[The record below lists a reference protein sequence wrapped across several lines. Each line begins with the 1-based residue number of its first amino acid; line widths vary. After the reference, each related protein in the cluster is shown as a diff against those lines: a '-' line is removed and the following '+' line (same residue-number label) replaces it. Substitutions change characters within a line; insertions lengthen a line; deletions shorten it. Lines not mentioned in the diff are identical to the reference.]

1 MAKTLAD
8 MKAAM
13 QKELEEEQKR
23 LEREEGKRFSSS
35 QTSGNSSS
43 GKTSNNTQSSAQ
55 SSAAAAQA
63 KANKEADLIGAK
75 DSKKLNET
83 TLENRDKKK
92 KKTQEEKSLVGNL
105 VEAASLDQKAKTEKG
120 ITLENRDEI
129 KAQKQ
134 KEYFEDAKEPFQN
147 IIENAKNDKEIK
159 ERVNPQ
165 NREEIR
171 EEKREDVWKS
181 KEDDSD
187 AETLLKGLGNRARS
201 VPGKLIQS
209 TAEAFYDITDDTVKG
224 YEEGDKISLENR
236 DAAKAAKIKENSAW
250 FLDPAR
256 EKAAEVAAGNKAEG
270 VSAMATEQLDKL
282 RAKTDNALVQ
292 DLISAADGG
301 ATMLG
306 YMALPFGTK
315 YLSLYMGA
323 SQAVD
328 TYNEGRANG
337 QSKEEAAARGI
348 TDGAISMAVES
359 IGGVGKIPGLN
370 AAADVVEAA
379 AAKNFISNLAMQAF
393 QEGGEGFAEAVL
405 SYVGN
410 VVNDLIFKGE
420 IQTSF
425 SFSEALHNAFVEGL
439 SGAMFGAGSFGVA
452 KISGVPGLDAS
463 LSEVSQDIIAGV
475 KSVLNIDQTKANPP
489 EALIKAKPPVP
500 FEGTAEPGTEAGIVA
515 DKISEIENRPISEAE
530 KAAKIEEVMEAVAE
544 TTQSQEAI
552 NEAGKVAEFYKNRQA
567 EFDEAVEIGKKLGI
581 SVELDPNIAGNGI
594 HTTDGRIIIN
604 PNTENPALQVFVH
617 ELTHD
622 IESSGLYESFSKKIL
637 EHASQIGLDVN
648 KIRAMVIEDYKA
660 AGHDLTDTQADAEIV
675 AKYCE
680 QHLFTDEKAIDR
692 LLSEDRSL
700 FQKIKDWIS
709 DMIVK
714 FKGAPEEKFLL
725 EAERL
730 YEKALATR
738 GEVSGIDSEAESV
751 GRGFDEMAA
760 KARDQEYSA
769 AIETGDMETAQ
780 RLTDEAAK
788 AAGYNSPLLYHG
800 TYRFGFTEF
809 DLSKMDD
816 GASIFLTDNPRVAS
830 TYSGV
835 EGKRDIG
842 KKTVN
847 NLSLDDMAQEL
858 NKHPGGMPQNFKFS
872 VFGQK
877 DYSELETKINN
888 QIEEII
894 PQVEKEIENFAEKLA
909 KDFDYADFLRHANL
923 RELKS
928 NLDSRNYKRAN
939 FLIDDLLEK
948 IGVFEDLNVRKKL
961 QDFAKNLEIKNE
973 YEENFILGNSE
984 ILLEERL
991 GENEIRVFPED
1002 SAKHFFDRYYGK
1014 GNYGLYA
1021 DLGKILEVDAQ
1032 GQYWDE
1038 IEGWAKSLPEEKRS
1052 VYSNKPEQLNTRT
1065 IAEIA
1070 RQEGYDSVV
1079 FKGII
1084 DIGGQNPSVDDNEQ
1098 GNVYVIFDP
1107 NRAKSADPVTYDDDG
1122 NVIPLSERF
1131 KPEEK
1136 DFRYSTGRS
1145 FDEMAGEAKAEHGVS
1160 EGISVEISDSAK
1172 RVVEQ
1177 MKERPSVQKSIHEF
1191 EQREAEI
1198 EPVKVP
1204 QSKKSERIEKRYQ
1217 KAVEDGVASV
1227 FGIDRKDIKNDI
1239 RPILNEIAAD
1249 VKDGK
1254 TITDEQIDALY
1265 KQAFDDGYISEEFP
1279 QYQEIR
1285 KYVREK
1291 PFYVSPETR
1300 HEFGDD
1306 EAFREFARENFGNF
1320 KVSTDPRNRSL
1331 DDFYKTMAE
1340 MAPEF
1345 FTEGETDPRTQLED
1359 ISDFMNQTKKQY
1371 FGLSEVYS
1379 GTELADFESWAKKEL
1394 KAYMNEFGKGLDN
1407 VRRYELD
1414 RQIKATNKAREMD
1427 TTASFEQAKAAFEG
1441 NRVFEAQK
1449 AVEKAKQNQL
1459 LNDMDNLTVKKLLEG
1474 TINEADVIALGGN
1487 VEGILE
1493 VYNAEKAYKAARAPF
1508 DKYKAA
1514 YKTALQHDAIELTTL
1529 SDEFTDKKIGAA
1541 YSRETAER
1549 NVKDIA
1555 GKSAGK
1561 IIEEYFTPVH
1571 ENEAMKTRWIKDLN
1585 QRVADLELGRMNR
1598 WERAYAQM
1606 IGENAAYIAE
1616 GRMTKHDQNEHDVLN
1631 ERISALLDK
1640 HGKKIDKAKC
1650 EKAAAGL
1657 MGIYE
1662 DILEEWNDERIRRG
1676 QEPVGKIQNY
1686 FPHFTE
1692 TRPENTIQKIFSFF
1706 GFDIGNSKL
1715 PTDIAGRTADRKPQS
1730 KYNPHAQR
1738 RTTDVTDYDIF
1749 KGFDGYVRAVGDNIF
1764 HTEDIQKLRTLSD
1777 TIRTKYSSAEI
1788 EKRIEEIRNRDDLSE
1803 ADKETL
1809 IADTFKSEPGAYH
1822 LSNFVVWLDE
1832 YTNILAGK
1840 KSRGDR
1846 EAEYQMGREIYDIT
1860 KALEGRI
1867 ASNMIGYNLSTPV
1880 MNFVPMF
1887 QAVADVPPQDI
1898 LSSFVQTGLAAA
1910 KGDSFISDNSD
1921 FLTNRFGV
1929 DSVYKKNYGLFTS
1942 ENVKDAFAKISDG
1955 GGLLME
1961 FVDRIVSESL
1971 VRARYEQNIKKGMD
1985 KVSAFS
1991 EADGWAAGLIADR
2004 STGALPTVFNIKN
2017 PVAKSLT
2024 MFQVEANNQ
2033 YSYIF
2038 KDAGKYKWKTEGA
2051 FNTITGQIAFWIA
2064 MRICNGLA
2072 EEFLGRDNV
2081 VPDPI
2086 GLTYDAIKKIV
2097 EGEPV
2102 GNVLLDTGIAAVEQ
2116 LPFVG
2121 GLLGGGRIPLST
2133 ALPDLEQS
2141 VKLFNPEISGDKKK
2155 QILVDELTKP
2165 LSYFFLPS
2173 GAGQIWKTGKGVK
2186 QLIEGGAFGMEN
2198 DGSVFMKFPQE
2209 YDPESVIKTLL
2220 FGQYASD
2227 RGQEYIDSNFR
2238 SLSAKDTANMEL
2250 ASQYNV
2256 SNKDFYDTILG
2267 LKEFKT
2273 KEEKQEALLQ
2283 NENLDARE
2291 KGVIDWILFGDGKGF
2306 PEATRDYTSEQ
2317 AFWESGLSDSEIRLN
2332 EDGYNR
2338 EEIRL
2343 IEYAFEK
2350 GKDKVST
2357 IEWIQKTMDCT
2368 EAEAYEIY
2376 QRRQGK
2382 WIDDPGKLPAE
2393 EQARAKGA
2401 AELYGMSEENF
2412 LNVLNYSNFGVV
2424 KDGEYSNKK
2433 EDVIKQLMKANSWSK
2448 EKAEELYN
2456 RVNLYEYSREDLE
2469 DAKVKELQTSQ
2480 EWYGVN
2486 DKGYFVARNVIK
2498 TAEGT
2503 TDKYGNTVS
2512 GSVKEAAVKEI
2523 AEQLGVDETEATVYY
2538 LAAKGELA
2546 LSKSDLTT
2554 SQREDLDAAK
2564 KEGWTERQYLDAVNL
2579 LKVSGATKK
2588 DDIIKTLM
2596 DGGATYE
2603 MAQGYYNLRQ
2613 NKDYDR
2619 AVSTGSKS
2627 FSYGMKN
2634 QKQADKGDY
2643 FLANYN
2649 SDGSLSA
2656 KDITKWFAA
2665 AAGCNKKQ
2673 EYLDAYQSA
2682 GATYSQALK
2691 FYNLMRGYDKN
2702 FNSYYKQKG

>member
-1 MAKTLAD
+1 MAKTLAE

-43 GKTSNNTQSSAQ
+43 GKTSNVAASLNN
-55 SSAAAAQA
+55 AAAKIEKVPTKAEA
-63 KANKEADLIGAK
+63 DAARANKEADLIGAK
-75 DSKKLNET
+75 DSAKLNET
-83 TLENRDKKK
+83 NLNNRDEKKK
-92 KKTQEEKSLVGNL
+92 KAQEEKSLVWNL
-105 VEAASLDQKAKTEKG
+105 AEAAKLDSDVKTEKG

-134 KEYFEDAKEPFQN
+134 KEYFEDTKEPFQN

-209 TAEAFYDITDDTVKG
+209 GAKAFYDVTDDTVKG
-224 YEEGDKISLENR
+224 YEEGDEITLANR

-250 FLDPAR
+250 ILNPAR

-328 TYNEGRANG
+328 TYNAGRANG

-348 TDGAISMAVES
+348 TDGAISMAIES
-359 IGGVGKIPGLN
+359 IGGIGKIPGVN
-370 AAADVVEAA
+370 AVADVVEAA
-379 AAKNFISNLAMQAF
+379 AAKNFISNLAVQAL

-405 SYVGN
+405 NYVGN
-410 VVNDLIFKGE
+410 VVNDLLFKGE

-594 HTTDGRIIIN
+594 HTSDGRIIIN

-622 IESSGLYESFSKKIL
+622 IETSGLYESFSKKIL

-648 KIRAMVIEDYKA
+648 KIREMVIEDYKA

-760 KARDQEYSA
+760 KARDQEYSE

-788 AAGYNSPLLYHG
+788 AAMPDSKIVDENGNLRKVYHG
-800 TYRFGFTEF
+800 TSKTDFYTFDPRYIGTGSGDVGYFGRGFYFAYTKGEAA
-809 DLSKMDD
+809 SY
-816 GASIFLTDNPRVAS
+816 GAR
-830 TYSGV
+830 
-835 EGKRDIG
+835 R
-842 KKTVN
+842 
-847 NLSLDDMAQEL
+847 
-858 NKHPGGMPQNFKFS
+858 
-872 VFGQK
+872 
-877 DYSELETKINN
+877 
-888 QIEEII
+888 II
-894 PQVEKEIENFAEKLA
+894 PAYINIKNPFNFEKEIYSYNGEKPKFTHTLEAVAFINFAEKFPEIA
-909 KDFDYADFLRHANL
+909 KNTEISVSKKGSGEYENINL
-923 RELKS
+923 VE
-928 NLDSRNYKRAN
+928 
-939 FLIDDLLEK
+939 
-948 IGVFEDLNVRKKL
+948 
-961 QDFAKNLEIKNE
+961 FAKAFKDVINNKEFEIK
-973 YEENFILGNSE
+973 E
-984 ILLEERL
+984 ITDSY
-991 GENEIRVFPED
+991 GEKRIV
-1002 SAKHFFDRYYGK
+1002 ATADRQDK
-1014 GNYGLYA
+1014 EFTMAN
-1021 DLGKILEVDAQ
+1021 GKIHKWVDYGFEQSFYYDNPTRLDVAYLYLENAVFDSIDIYTPTHVILDNSVEFTETLKNKGYDGTIQ
-1032 GQYWDE
+1032 SEDGDE
-1038 IEGWAKSLPEEKRS
+1038 VVAF
-1052 VYSNKPEQLNTRT
+1052 YPEQIKT
-1065 IAEIA
+1065 
-1070 RQEGYDSVV
+1070 
-1079 FKGII
+1079 
-1084 DIGGQNPSVDDNEQ
+1084 
-1098 GNVYVIFDP
+1098 
-1107 NRAKSADPVTYDDDG
+1107 ADPVTYDDDG

-1160 EGISVEISDSAK
+1160 EGISAEITDSAK
-1172 RVVEQ
+1172 RVIEQ
-1177 MKERPSVQKSIHEF
+1177 MRPRKPKVQSSTS
-1191 EQREAEI
+1191 QVNP
-1198 EPVKVP
+1198 EPESTKLVDVP

-1227 FGIDRKDIKNDI
+1227 FGIDRRDIKNDI

-1279 QYQEIR
+1279 QYQQLR

-1427 TTASFEQAKAAFEG
+1427 TTASFEQAKAAFSD

-1474 TINEADVIALGGN
+1474 TISEADVIALGGN

-1571 ENEAMKTRWIKDLN
+1571 ENEAMKTRWIKELN

-1676 QEPVGKIQNY
+1676 QEPLGKIQNY

-1692 TRPENTIQKIFSFF
+1692 TRPENTIQKIFSWF

-1788 EKRIEEIRNRDDLSE
+1788 EKRIEEIRSRDDLSE

-1846 EAEYQMGREIYDIT
+1846 EAEYQMGREIYDIS

-1880 MNFVPMF
+1880 MNLVPMF

-1961 FVDRIVSESL
+1961 FVDRIAAESL

-1991 EADGWAAGLIADR
+1991 EADSWAAGLMADR

-2017 PVAKSLT
+2017 PAAKALT
-2024 MFQVEANNQ
+2024 MFQIEVNNQ

-2051 FNTITGQIAFWIA
+2051 LNTITGQLAFWVA

-2072 EEFLGRDNV
+2072 EELLGRDNV

-2086 GLTYDAIKKIV
+2086 GMSAEALAKIV
-2097 EGEPV
+2097 KGEKV
-2102 GNVLLDTGIAAVEQ
+2102 GNVLLDTGKATLEQ

-2133 ALPDLEQS
+2133 ALPDVEQL
-2141 VKLFNPEISGDKKK
+2141 VKGFDKEIPWEKRG
-2155 QILVDELTKP
+2155 QILGEELLKP

-2173 GAGQIWKTGKGVK
+2173 GAGQAWKTGKGVK

-2198 DGSVFMKFPQE
+2198 DGSEFMKFPQE
-2209 YDPESVIKTLL
+2209 YDPASVIKTLL

-2227 RGQEYIDSNFR
+2227 RGTEYIDSNFK
-2238 SLSAKDTANMEL
+2238 SLSSTDTANMRL
-2250 ASQYNV
+2250 ANEYGV
-2256 SNKDFYDTILG
+2256 SNEDFYDTVLG

-2273 KEEKQEALLQ
+2273 KEEKQDALFA
-2283 NENLDARE
+2283 NEDLSARE
-2291 KGVIDWILFGDGKGF
+2291 KGIIDWVLFGDGKGF

-2317 AFWESGLSDSEIRLN
+2317 AFWESGLSNGEIRLN

-2412 LNVLNYSNFGVV
+2412 LKVLNFKGYGIDEEGKFSD
-2424 KDGEYSNKK
+2424 KA
-2433 EDVIKQLMKANSWSK
+2433 EDVVPKIIEATGWNK
-2448 EKAEELYN
+2448 EKAEEYYN
-2456 RVNLYEYSREDLE
+2456 RVFKYDYSIDDLE
-2469 DAKVKELQTSQ
+2469 EEQAKAFGTSKD
-2480 EWYGVN
+2480 WYGVEE
-2486 DKGYFVARNVIK
+2486 KGYFTARNIIK

-2512 GSVKEAAVKEI
+2512 GSKKEAAIEKI
-2523 AEQLGVDETEATVYY
+2523 AEQLKIDETEATIYY
-2538 LAAKGELA
+2538 LAANGDLA
-2546 LSKSDLTT
+2546 FSKNDLSS
-2554 SQREDLDAAK
+2554 SHQEDLEAAK

-2596 DGGATYE
+2596 DGGASYE
-2603 MAQGYYNLRQ
+2603 MAQGFYNLRQ

-2619 AVSTGSKS
+2619 TVSTGGSS
-2627 FSYGMKN
+2627 GAGYSYGMKT

-2656 KDITKWFAA
+2656 KDIANWYAA

-2682 GATYSQALK
+2682 GATYSQALQ